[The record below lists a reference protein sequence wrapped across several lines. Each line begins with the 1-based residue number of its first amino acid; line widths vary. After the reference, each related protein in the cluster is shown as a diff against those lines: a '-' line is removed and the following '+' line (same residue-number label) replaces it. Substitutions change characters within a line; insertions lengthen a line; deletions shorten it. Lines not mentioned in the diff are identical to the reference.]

1 VLNFAFGLCRGESA
15 TPLRV
20 ALMDFYTDDNSY
32 RSNEMFS
39 RFDTNRDSSLNA
51 AELQKMAAEIQKGK

>member
-1 VLNFAFGLCRGESA
+1 
-15 TPLRV
+15 
-20 ALMDFYTDDNSY
+20 MDFSTDDNSY